1 MKRPTTKPAV
11 KRIMVACLSSTLPDA
26 LIISSRRRSPFLNS
40 HYHTSSTCWPKFGSA
55 EALLL
60 LQNCTS
66 FNHLKLVHGKII
78 RNALSANQLLVRKLI
93 HLCSSYGRLDYAALL
108 FHQVQ
113 EPHTFTWNFMIRT
126 YTIHGYSMKAL
137 LLYNLMIRRGF
148 PPDKFTFPFVVKAC
162 LASGSIRKGKEV
174 HGLAI
179 KTGFS
184 KDMFLYN
191 TLMDLYFSCGDEGY
205 GRKVFEKMRVRNV
218 VSWTT
223 FIAGLV
229 VCGDLDA
236 ARRAFDQMPT
246 RNVVSWTAMINAYVR
261 NQRPHEAFE
270 LFWRM
275 LLANVKPNEFTLVN
289 LLKACSELGSLKLG
303 RWIHDYALKNGFD
316 LGAFLGTALIDMYSK
331 CGSLDDARQVFREMQ
346 IKSLA
351 TWNAM
356 ITSLG
361 VHGYGEEALSLFTK
375 MEEANVRPDAI
386 TFVGVICA
394 CLQTD
399 KVREGD
405 MYFKYMREHYGITPV
420 VEHYT
425 CMIELYSRANLLNA
439 LDELVKGMPREL
451 SDDVAA
457 AWIKSRLIDDIDDTE
472 NSLEHQGEELQYW
485 ETRTEH
491 LSQYQLQGFKW
502 DVG

>member
-1 MKRPTTKPAV
+1 
-11 KRIMVACLSSTLPDA
+11 
-26 LIISSRRRSPFLNS
+26 
-40 HYHTSSTCWPKFGSA
+40 
-55 EALLL
+55 
-60 LQNCTS
+60 
-66 FNHLKLVHGKII
+66 
-78 RNALSANQLLVRKLI
+78 
-93 HLCSSYGRLDYAALL
+93 
-108 FHQVQ
+108 
-113 EPHTFTWNFMIRT
+113 
-126 YTIHGYSMKAL
+126 
-137 LLYNLMIRRGF
+137 
-148 PPDKFTFPFVVKAC
+148 
-162 LASGSIRKGKEV
+162 
-174 HGLAI
+174 
-179 KTGFS
+179 
-184 KDMFLYN
+184 
-191 TLMDLYFSCGDEGY
+191 
-205 GRKVFEKMRVRNV
+205 
-218 VSWTT
+218 
-223 FIAGLV
+223 
-229 VCGDLDA
+229 
-236 ARRAFDQMPT
+236 MPT
-246 RNVVSWTAMINAYVR
+246 RNVVSWTAIINAYVR